1 MLRPLIGLILG
12 IVFLYLTY
20 LVYRGHPKLGK
31 VSLLSKH
38 RGSSSWALGSI
49 LIALTLMLG
58 MVGYF
63 GYVNAELL
71 RFLRVITGVL
81 GLLFVGYSFFRE
93 QLPRDR
99 FPFYLLGKSK
109 RFLRTG
115 LAKVLRIGKRLP
127 IKPSWRAKFDLLR
140 TLVRRD
146 LEARYK
152 GSVLGNF
159 WPLLNQLSQLLI
171 YTYVFSIV
179 LKVKLSLKGLPAD
192 NNIGFGLWLFAGLL
206 PWIAFT
212 GGLTQAASSVIGQ
225 PNLVKKVVFP
235 LTLLPLVP
243 VLSTFIE
250 SSFGLAALI
259 ILVAFSTGT
268 LYETLALLPLIWLPQ
283 LFLTAG
289 LGYLCAGLT
298 VFLRDIPQTL
308 GVLLNLGFYLTPIVY
323 PASVIPEQFR
333 GWVFWLNPVA
343 AIAEVYRDLV
353 LTGEVNHWGE
363 WGVASVVSLAVFAGG
378 LGVYRRLRPGFAD
391 VL

>member
-1 MLRPLIGLILG
+1 MSRPLIGLILG
-12 IVFLYLTY
+12 IVFLYFSF

-31 VSLLSKH
+31 IPLISKH
-38 RGSSSWALGSI
+38 KGSSSWALGST
-49 LIALTLMLG
+49 LIALALMLG

-63 GYVNAELL
+63 GHVEAEAL
-71 RFLRVITGVL
+71 RFLRGLAGGL
-81 GLLFVGYSFFRE
+81 GLLFIGYSFFRE

-109 RFLRTG
+109 RFLKAG
-115 LAKVLRIGKRLP
+115 LARVLRIGKRLP
-127 IKPSWRAKFDLLR
+127 IKPSWQAKFDLLR

-152 GSVLGNF
+152 GSVLGNL

-179 LKVKLSLKGLPAD
+179 LKVKLSSRGLPAD

-212 GGLTQAASSVIGQ
+212 GGLTQAAGSVVRQ

-250 SSFGLAALI
+250 SSLGLAALI
-259 ILVAFSTGT
+259 ILVAFSTGK
-268 LYETLALLPLIWLPQ
+268 LHETLALLPLIWLPQ
-283 LFLTAG
+283 LLLTAG

-333 GWVFWLNPVA
+333 GWVFWLNPLA
-343 AIAEVYRDLV
+343 AITQVYRDLV
-353 LTGEVNHWGE
+353 LTGEVTHWEE
-363 WGVASVVSLAVFAGG
+363 WSFAFIVALVVFAGG